1 MRPQLSK
8 ALKGAVT
15 MLKRTTNIAKHPQFL
30 YAKSLRT
37 RKRVFDLGYHCYS
50 GAPGLSWQTNYW
62 VKKLGKGEK
71 WELYCSKEE
80 SLGKREYV
88 GTYKPDELREYFDQV
103 EFCLEEWQ
111 WRNMGLAY
119 TAEIRDLPS
128 KW

>member
-1 MRPQLSK
+1 
-8 ALKGAVT
+8 

>member
-1 MRPQLSK
+1 M
-8 ALKGAVT
+8 
-15 MLKRTTNIAKHPQFL
+15 
-30 YAKSLRT
+30 
-37 RKRVFDLGYHCYS
+37 
-50 GAPGLSWQTNYW
+50 
-62 VKKLGKGEK
+62 
-71 WELYCSKEE
+71 
-80 SLGKREYV
+80 GKREYV